1 MLNPYRRKERGGA
14 YRLSSIQAFQ
24 STLPLQQYFK
34 RQQNNFDSNFQYIH
48 DFTKMESLNSQLSDW
63 QKGKVGTFIGLSSN
77 PSKSDTFR
85 VRLQNRKR
93 FNVQY
98 VQQDFEHFI
107 ISKLVAET
115 SFTGI
120 TEVNTTAEATIPFF
134 DICRKYDSSSR
145 LAQ

>member
-1 MLNPYRRKERGGA
+1 
-14 YRLSSIQAFQ
+14 
-24 STLPLQQYFK
+24 
-34 RQQNNFDSNFQYIH
+34 
-48 DFTKMESLNSQLSDW
+48 MESLNSQLPDW
-63 QKGKVGTFIGLSSN
+63 QKGEVGTFIGLSSN

-85 VRLQNRKR
+85 VRLQNRKG

-107 ISKLVAET
+107 ISELAAET

-145 LAQ
+145 LAQSYPLGTPTLQGSKYHLSLIHI